1 MTFTEANR
9 IIREEQSIKMSAMTL
24 KEKNDYVSIGARQIQ
39 MRIEEI
45 RKNALSAKYQPS
57 SAADAMNV
65 GDGACLYSK
74 TNK

>member
-24 KEKNDYVSIGARQIQ
+24 KEKNDYVSKGAKEIQ

-45 RKNALSAKYQPS
+45 RKKALCTK
-57 SAADAMNV
+57 
-65 GDGACLYSK
+65 
-74 TNK
+74 